1 MIFGTFKKFLKFISN
16 RITLTVIALFIQFMF
31 YFLIYWYLTSR
42 YLLAHVIMWIVAVV
56 TVLWLTNSRINPG
69 YKLIW
74 TSLILALPLVGIV
87 MYFSAGKSRVAKLF
101 QKEMKKIET
110 EMGDVLEEDP
120 EVRKHMDQEDLG
132 ISNQSRYPER
142 MEKAPAYEHTVTE
155 YFSVGEDWFAKYVE
169 ELKKAKHYIFLEF
182 FIISPGYMWNTVLEI
197 LKEKVKEGVDVRIIY
212 DGMICVTTLPPKYYK
227 VLQSYGI
234 KCAAFNPFRPVLNI
248 IQNNRDHRKITVIDG
263 HTAFTGGINLSDE
276 YINQWERFGHW
287 KDSGIY
293 LHGEAVWSFTVMFLK
308 MWSVITGL
316 PCDISSLYHPNQYY
330 LETFPSDGFVQ
341 PYGDSPLD
349 DETVGENVY
358 RNIIS
363 NAKKYVYIFT
373 PYLVLDNEIMTE
385 LCTASRKGV
394 DVRIVTPGIPDKK
407 MVFLLSQSYYEQLLE
422 AGVRIYQYTPGFI
435 HSKSFVSDDE
445 VAVVGSI
452 NLDYRSLY
460 LHFECGCWMYKTA
473 SVMQV
478 KQDALNTFEISQEID
493 LDFCRNRN
501 IAVRG
506 FQAILRLIAPTL

>member
-1 MIFGTFKKFLKFISN
+1 MIFGTVKKLLKFVSN

-42 YLLAHVIMWIVAVV
+42 YLVAYVLMWTVAVAA
-56 TVLWLTNSRINPG
+56 VLWLTNSRINPG

-74 TSLILALPLVGIV
+74 TSLILAMPLVGLV

-101 QKEMKKIET
+101 QQEMKKIEE

-120 EVRKHMDQEDLG
+120 EVRGNMDREDLG
-132 ISNQSRYPER
+132 ISNQSRYLQR
-142 MEKAPAYEHTVTE
+142 VANAPAYEHTVAE
-155 YFSVGEDWFAKYVE
+155 YFSVGEDWFARFLE
-169 ELKKAKHYIFLEF
+169 ELKKAEHYIFLEF

-197 LKEKVKEGVDVRIIY
+197 LKQKVKEGVDVRIIY

-248 IQNNRDHRKITVIDG
+248 IQNNRDHRKIAVIDG

-276 YINQWERFGHW
+276 YINQKQRFGHW
-287 KDSGIY
+287 KDSGVY

-316 PCDISSLYHPNQYY
+316 PCDLSEVYRPNQYY

-385 LCTASRKGV
+385 LCTASKKGV

-422 AGVRIYQYTPGFI
+422 AGVRIYEYAPGFI

-445 VAVVGSI
+445 IAVVGSI

-460 LHFECGCWMYKTA
+460 LHFECGCWMYQTR
-473 SVMQV
+473 SVLQV
-478 KQDALNTFEISQEID
+478 KQDALNTFDISREID

-501 IAVRG
+501 VFVRG
-506 FQAILRLIAPTL
+506 FQALLRLIAPTL